1 MEDQEAVLNAS
12 VKVDDVE
19 QAIVDYNRET
29 EIALLEEQ
37 KNNATE
43 FYKNILKKFD
53 DYINYLDGKDIPT
66 ASDTEVMSAVSDYAA
81 DTVKDE
87 MRQAIDDTVYSTY
100 EPEYYKR
107 RGEQGGLLDEDN
119 ITVTELE
126 NGILLRNTAPLDND
140 NAGYDLD
147 RIVIDGSGNQPFP
160 RDFIEETKERLE
172 DNKAHVEAMVQGLRK
187 KGYDVK

>member
-1 MEDQEAVLNAS
+1 M
-12 VKVDDVE
+12 
-19 QAIVDYNRET
+19 T
-29 EIALLEEQ
+29 
-37 KNNATE
+37 
-43 FYKNILKKFD
+43 YKNINDLFKR
-53 DYINYLDGKDIPT
+53 IEKDIQET
-66 ASDTEVMSAVSDYAA
+66 LVNEVA

-87 MRQAIDDTVYSTY
+87 MKQAIDDTVYSTY

-140 NAGYDLD
+140 DAAYDLD
-147 RIVIDGSGNQPFP
+147 HIVIDGSGNQPFP

-172 DNKAHVEAMVQGLRK
+172 DNKAHVEAMVQGLKK